1 MYEVVNFSSHAISCK
16 QGNKLEWDQ
25 EPQKMTQRKGYC
37 RGKVHKSNM
46 KATDNS
52 ETVYCKA
59 GQFKQYVT
67 DINYQKVYVMKEM
80 LRRY

>member
-25 EPQKMTQRKGYC
+25 DPQKLTQEKRYC
-37 RGKVHKSNM
+37 RGKMQNSNT

-59 GQFKQYVT
+59 GQFK
-67 DINYQKVYVMKEM
+67 
-80 LRRY
+80 